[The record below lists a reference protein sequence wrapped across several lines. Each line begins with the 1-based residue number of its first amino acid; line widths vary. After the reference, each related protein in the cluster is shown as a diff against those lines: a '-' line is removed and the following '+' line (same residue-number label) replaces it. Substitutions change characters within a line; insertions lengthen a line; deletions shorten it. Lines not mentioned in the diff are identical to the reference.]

1 MAEKVLGILPLT
13 APAEDNYALDRGN
26 LIHRILYSFYSERR
40 RNGRVERIHLDNLPP
55 ALERL
60 HHIARREAQNLGLR
74 GFFWEMELER
84 MMGTKSG
91 AEGMGLFPR
100 FLELE
105 ARELETTTPSHFE
118 LSFGAYPGMG
128 PRDPLSTQ
136 QPLKIE
142 DPDSGT
148 QVRILGKIDRI
159 DRTPEGKF
167 VVLDYK
173 TGRTSGSLSAIREGL
188 SLQLPIY
195 LLAIENLLGTAGL
208 DEGVAGAYYE
218 LRDHEHCGKTGLF
231 ANKSHKD
238 QVYRTQSQ
246 VVEHEAFRTALEQ
259 TRSFVLAYVRNIQQG
274 RFHVTPH
281 PPTRPAVI
289 VSTSRAAAWMRG
301 GCNCSNAREN

>member
-1 MAEKVLGILPLT
+1 MVQSHQVQ
-13 APAEDNYALDRGN
+13 D
-26 LIHRILYSFYSERR
+26 
-40 RNGRVERIHLDNLPP
+40 GRVQIADVDSVFDCRKTQFVRCSN
-55 ALERL
+55 RL
-60 HHIARREAQNLGLR
+60 ATFHSSACQPHGESMPVVIPSGLADAFDQHYLVEQVVYRFEGR
-74 GFFWEMELER
+74 G
-84 MMGTKSG
+84 
-91 AEGMGLFPR
+91 
-100 FLELE
+100 
-105 ARELETTTPSHFE
+105 
-118 LSFGAYPGMG
+118 
-128 PRDPLSTQ
+128 
-136 QPLKIE
+136 I
-142 DPDSGT
+142 GT

-159 DRTPEGKF
+159 DCTPEGKF

-281 PPTRPAVI
+281 PPDKT
-289 VSTSRAAAWMRG
+289 
-301 GCNCSNAREN
+301 CSHCLYKQSCRLDARRMQLLKRQGKLT